1 MSLVR
6 ALALAA
12 FAAAGALAAAEA
24 GQRLTLTDYDPMAV
38 CLDGTPGAAFL
49 VRAPAGSRHPNTYVI
64 YFEGGGWC
72 DNVESCEARSKM
84 YYGTSSME
92 PPVMNAT
99 APNGFTGILSRNC
112 SVNPLW
118 CDVNVLLLHYCDGFS
133 FMGSL
138 VAPIVAP
145 SGAHLYIRG
154 SYIRKAALKG
164 LLANTDAAATATE
177 VLLAGCSAGG
187 LSTFLH
193 SSSVHAWVRASLPKV
208 TKMKAAPVSGFFLAR
223 GNADGEPVYP
233 TKLMRMFHTAN
244 ASADADPACLAA
256 QGPANAA
263 RCIFAETVYATQ
275 AVMPTFVLN
284 SQIDMWQ
291 SFCILLSTM
300 EPATGDQNWTYTKC
314 VAIPRISPSCVAE
327 AFPPL
332 ANNCTAA
339 QLAPVLGYQTS
350 FLARVADVAGFHR
363 AGNGA
368 FIDSCFTHCQS
379 STSAFWRNAIGGVT
393 AEQALSAW
401 WAADGAAPAAA
412 HTTMDCTR
420 TEANGTRPC
429 NPTCDF

>member
-12 FAAAGALAAAEA
+12 FAAVGALAAAEA

-208 TKMKAAPVSGFFLAR
+208 TKMKAAPVSGFFQPLQPDVPELIA
-223 GNADGEPVYP
+223 ASTPALVSS
-233 TKLMRMFHTAN
+233 KSAN
-244 ASADADPACLAA
+244 SDN
-256 QGPANAA
+256 PAN
-263 RCIFAETVYATQ
+263 
-275 AVMPTFVLN
+275 L
-284 SQIDMWQ
+284 
-291 SFCILLSTM
+291 
-300 EPATGDQNWTYTKC
+300 
-314 VAIPRISPSCVAE
+314 
-327 AFPPL
+327 
-332 ANNCTAA
+332 
-339 QLAPVLGYQTS
+339 QT
-350 FLARVADVAGFHR
+350 
-363 AGNGA
+363 
-368 FIDSCFTHCQS
+368 
-379 STSAFWRNAIGGVT
+379 
-393 AEQALSAW
+393 
-401 WAADGAAPAAA
+401 
-412 HTTMDCTR
+412 TR
-420 TEANGTRPC
+420 TNAKRVRCFHCVSRSAGT
-429 NPTCDF
+429 